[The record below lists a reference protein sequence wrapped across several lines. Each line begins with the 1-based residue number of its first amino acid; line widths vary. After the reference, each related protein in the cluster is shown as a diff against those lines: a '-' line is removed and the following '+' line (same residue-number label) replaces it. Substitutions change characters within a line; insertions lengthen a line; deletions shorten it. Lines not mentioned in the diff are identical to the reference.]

1 MAGLVDPADVA
12 YGGAKKRVV
21 LISTYDLGR
30 QPFGLASAAAW
41 LDESACEIVVRD
53 TSRDA
58 LVAADLLGA
67 SVVAWFLP
75 MHTAVRLAVPQI
87 RRVKAWAPHATLC
100 AFGLYAP
107 MSEGTLRAA
116 GVHVVLGPESE
127 PELAALAHANDSR
140 TYEPRSRGAA
150 ATPAQVPAAGG
161 ETPRRSALPRWP
173 FRVPRRKGLPPLS
186 RYARLRLGDDSR
198 VVAYTEASRGC
209 KHFCRHCPIVP
220 VYDGRFRVV
229 PLDVVRADIAQQVE
243 AGAQHVTFGDPDF
256 FNGIK
261 HALAIAHLM
270 RSEWP
275 RISFDVTIKIEHLRQ
290 HAAHLDALASAGCVL
305 VTSAVESF
313 DDEVIARLR
322 KNHTGDDVRAALL
335 ACRDAGLAC
344 APTFVAFTPW
354 TTVDGYSS
362 FLDHIV
368 DLDLVFSVAPV
379 QLALRLLVPEGA
391 TLLDDPDVRSLVGGL
406 DPDRLMYPWV
416 HPDSR
421 VDDLQREVTELVE
434 LGAGRPR
441 LDVFADVY
449 ASAARAAGR
458 AARLRPLVA
467 RASIPYLDEPW
478 YC

>member
-1 MAGLVDPADVA
+1 MADLLGPSNIAH
-12 YGGAKKRVV
+12 GGATRRVV

-41 LDESACEIVVRD
+41 LDESSCEIVVRD

-58 LVAADLLGA
+58 LVASDLTGA
-67 SVVAWFLP
+67 RIVAWFLP
-75 MHTAVRLAVPQI
+75 MHAAVRLAVPQI

-107 MSEGTLRAA
+107 TCERTLRAA
-116 GVHVVLGPESE
+116 GVQVVLGPESE
-127 PELAALAHANDSR
+127 PELAALVRSSESRTDEATGSGVEAIGAHA
-140 TYEPRSRGAA
+140 PG
-150 ATPAQVPAAGG
+150 AGG
-161 ETPRRSALPRWP
+161 GTPRRSALPRWP
-173 FRVPRRKGLPPLS
+173 FRVPRRQGLPPLS

-209 KHFCRHCPIVP
+209 KHLCRHCPIVP

-229 PLDVVRADIAQQVE
+229 PIDIVRADIEQQVE

-261 HALAIAHLM
+261 HALAIADMM

-275 RISFDVTIKIEHLRQ
+275 RISFDVTIKIQHLRQ

-313 DDEVIARLR
+313 DDEVVGRLR
-322 KNHTGDDVRAALL
+322 KNHTRDDVRAALL

-354 TTVDGYSS
+354 TTVGGYLS

-368 DLDLVFSVAPV
+368 ELDLVFSVAPV

-391 TLLDDPDVRSLVGGL
+391 ALLDDPDVQALVGAF
-406 DPDRLMYPWV
+406 DPERAMYPWV
-416 HPDSR
+416 HPDPR
-421 VDDLQREVTELVE
+421 VDDLQREVAELVE
-434 LGAGRPR
+434 LGARRPR

-458 AARLRPLVA
+458 AVRLEPRIA

>member
-1 MAGLVDPADVA
+1 MADQIGLSSTTFGRD
-12 YGGAKKRVV
+12 KRRVV

-41 LDESACEIVVRD
+41 FDESQWEIVVRD
-53 TSRDA
+53 TSRDV
-58 LVAADLLGA
+58 LVASDLVDA
-67 SVVAWFLP
+67 CIVAWFLP

-87 RRVKAWAPHATLC
+87 RRVLAWAPTATLC

-107 MSEGTLRAA
+107 MCERTLRLE

-127 PELAALAHANDSR
+127 AELAALAHTHLASPD
-140 TYEPRSRGAA
+140 ESRGGASTPSPGVVMAA
-150 ATPAQVPAAGG
+150 SGATPDR
-161 ETPRRSALPRWP
+161 TALPRWP
-173 FRVPRRKGLPPLS
+173 FRVPRRRGLPPLA
-186 RYARLRLGDDSR
+186 RYARLRFGDDSR

-209 KHFCRHCPIVP
+209 KHRCRHCPLVP

-229 PLDVVRADIAQQVE
+229 PIDVVRADIAQQVE

-256 FNGIK
+256 FNGVK
-261 HALAIAHLM
+261 HAVAIAHMM
-270 RSEWP
+270 RTEWP
-275 RISFDVTIKIEHLRQ
+275 QISFDVTIKIEHLRR
-290 HAAHLDALASAGCVL
+290 HAARLDDLASAGCVL
-305 VTSAVESF
+305 ITSAVESF
-313 DDEVIARLR
+313 DDDVVERLR
-322 KNHTGDDVRAALL
+322 KNHTRDDVRAAVL
-335 ACRDAGLAC
+335 ACRGAGLAC

-354 TTVDGYSS
+354 TTLDSYLS

-391 TLLDDPDVRSLVGGL
+391 ALLDDPDVRSLVSAF
-406 DPDRLMYPWV
+406 DPNRLMYPWV
-416 HPDSR
+416 HPDPR
-421 VDDLQREVTELVE
+421 VDDLQREVAGLVE
-434 LGAGRPR
+434 LGAERPR

-458 AARLRPLVA
+458 AVRLRPLMA